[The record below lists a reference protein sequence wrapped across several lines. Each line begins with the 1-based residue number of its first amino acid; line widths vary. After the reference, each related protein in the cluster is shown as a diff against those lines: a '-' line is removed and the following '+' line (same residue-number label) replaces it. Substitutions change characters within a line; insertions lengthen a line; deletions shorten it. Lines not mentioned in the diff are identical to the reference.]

1 MPAHRRPSSLH
12 DPRYVRVVALLVE
25 RRKAAQLS
33 QRDVAGR
40 LKRPASYVAKI
51 ETLEKRLD
59 IVELADVL
67 AALKVDLADF
77 LDECATELRKRR

>member
-1 MPAHRRPSSLH
+1 M
-12 DPRYVRVVALLVE
+12 VALLVA
-25 RRKAAQLS
+25 RREAAKLS

-40 LKRPASYVAKI
+40 LKRPPSYIAKI

-67 AALKVDLADF
+67 AALKVDLTDF